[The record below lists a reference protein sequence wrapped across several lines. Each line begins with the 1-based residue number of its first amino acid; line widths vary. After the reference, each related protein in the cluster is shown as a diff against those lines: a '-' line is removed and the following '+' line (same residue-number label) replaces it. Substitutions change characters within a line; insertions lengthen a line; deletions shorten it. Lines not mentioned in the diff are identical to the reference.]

1 MKRKLILFVSVIFLM
16 MLCVFNASAFENEF
30 IKIDIPDAFSSM
42 TESTI
47 EGSAVTQWTDPE
59 SNSNVG
65 VTIAKNSGV
74 SYVDLSDIELSA
86 LEASVMAQLRD
97 DVTEALKAYSVGYSI
112 IDSECRSYEINGIKG
127 VEILYNSE
135 YSYTDGSTLKA
146 KNYMYLF
153 ASSENAVTISATIN
167 SEDKLHFVDEMMNTF
182 EFKEEVYVVAED
194 EKWFDSYELVKYTIV
209 GAALGGA
216 VGLFIAKKKKQKQN
230 SDNNLPIA

>member
-1 MKRKLILFVSVIFLM
+1 MKNILVLIFTLITLCLFTFSVSAYETDVL
-16 MLCVFNASAFENEF
+16 
-30 IKIDIPDAFSSM
+30 KIDIPDAFSSL

-86 LEASVMAQLRD
+86 LEVSVMAQLRD

-209 GAALGGA
+209 GVALGGA
-216 VGLFIAKKKKQKQN
+216 VGLFIAKRKK
-230 SDNNLPIA
+230 SVPDTNLPV